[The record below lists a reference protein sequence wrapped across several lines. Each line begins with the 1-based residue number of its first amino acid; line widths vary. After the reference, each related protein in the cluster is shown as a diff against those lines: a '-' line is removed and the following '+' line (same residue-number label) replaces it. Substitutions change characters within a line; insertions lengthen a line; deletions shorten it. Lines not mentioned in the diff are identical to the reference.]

1 MVVKAESGEKSTYY
15 ESAGYDCAQ
24 DGVAVIEKLVRI
36 CCFSVANE
44 KEDEWGRSV
53 ANSRQQHE
61 LLSWMCRRSLLLRSK
76 LSYIVFRSG
85 YSVAEQRLGLGFSAG
100 WFVAIIV
107 CGAGEMIQFAGGSV
121 RFVVCCQ

>member
-24 DGVAVIEKLVRI
+24 DGIAVIEKLVRI
-36 CCFSVANE
+36 CCFSVAE
-44 KEDEWGRSV
+44 RKEDEWGRSV
-53 ANSRQQHE
+53 ANSRQRRG
-61 LLSWMCRRSLLLRSK
+61 LLSWKYRHSLLLRSK

-85 YSVAEQRLGLGFSAG
+85 YSVVERQLGLGFSAE

-107 CGAGEMIQFAGGSV
+107 CGAVEMIQFVDGSV
-121 RFVVCCQ
+121 HFVVCYR